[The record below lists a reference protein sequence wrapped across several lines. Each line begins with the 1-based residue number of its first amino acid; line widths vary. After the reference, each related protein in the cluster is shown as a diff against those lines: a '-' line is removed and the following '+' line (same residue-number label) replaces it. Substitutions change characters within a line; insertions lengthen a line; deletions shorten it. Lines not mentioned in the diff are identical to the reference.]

1 MAIDVETEHVEVED
15 KNVDAAKKSILQK
28 PKMASV
34 RIEEIHRVDAPVY
47 LGRSE
52 QAFLSLLRPP
62 NIHG

>member
-15 KNVDAAKKSILQK
+15 KNVDAGDKSIGQR
-28 PKMASV
+28 PQMASV
-34 RIEEIHRVDAPVY
+34 RVEETHRVDAPVD